1 MADADDAG
9 GFLIADLDE
18 DEAVAFV
25 GFLMFDDAPVEAVR
39 RRIEVS
45 IIINQDI
52 DTFRERELV
61 QEAVQLVAGEMGV
74 PV

>member
-25 GFLMFDDAPVEAVR
+25 RFLMFDDTPVEVVR
-39 RRIEVS
+39 RRIKVI

-52 DTFRERELV
+52 DTFRELEIV
-61 QEAVQLVAGEMGV
+61 QEAVQLVAGEMRV